1 MKGARRGGFTIVEVA
16 LVATFLGIMAGIAM
30 PNLTKAIQRAHAA
43 RIVSVVPSIELAVAT
58 HVEDTGLLPA
68 TAAWNTLPPDL
79 VPYLPEN
86 MEFFYEHLEYRLV
99 TNQNNG
105 RVRFKVRYPAGDPIG
120 EALKRFERS
129 GEVTWTSTK
138 TTFILD
144 PE

>member
-1 MKGARRGGFTIVEVA
+1 MRDTRRSGFTLVEVA
-16 LVATFLGIMAGIAM
+16 LVATFLGILAGIAI
-30 PNLTKAIQRAHAA
+30 PNLTKAIRRADAA
-43 RIVSVVPSIELAVAT
+43 SIVTVVHSIELAVAT
-58 HVEDTGLLPA
+58 HIEATGVLPA

-86 MEFFYEHLEYRLV
+86 MTFSYEHLDYRLV

-105 RVRFKVRYPAGDPIG
+105 RVRFQVRYPAGDPIG

-129 GEVTWTSTK
+129 GEVTWTSVR